1 MFEKISHRSDENP
14 PVIEAAELKSELPVV
29 DFSDYAEI
37 CNYQND
43 NSRRRGILSS
53 ELYAEISEDPSTGF
67 IKSGAL
73 RVPALIDVKFGPSMG
88 YDTKKCRQYAED
100 FSENIKV
107 LALPFHSLNGEEQR
121 QVVELIDSS
130 DSTALYF
137 SDHGG
142 DESTALREAL
152 TDRGI
157 GYQEKP
163 LINSRASKG
172 DEQAALS
179 MYVCSTRR
187 KTPETATPNIS
198 FIDVYGYYEKNLGP
212 DFSSDGN
219 TKVDLNI
226 GSKLTDKQVADMWS
240 LFDDKFEALGDN
252 HPMSMQDSVDYF
264 LQMVKSDD
272 TIIAS
277 AYSKRDDNYE
287 LDCFVFFIDNIES
300 LFWLNSDFMKQHID
314 AREDNLV
321 IYTPG
326 IVSSAV
332 GASHA
337 SRVIRLFSK
346 ACQGDG
352 ANVDIFYENTNL
364 SKKYI
369 PRIVD
374 RAIAG
379 SFEDMEYKPSE
390 LIDQIDYRLW
400 SIGAEAE

>member
-1 MFEKISHRSDENP
+1 MFDKTPNRSDEII
-14 PVIEAAELKSELPVV
+14 PVVEAVEQKSEFPVV
-29 DFSDYAEI
+29 DFDNYVEI
-37 CNYQND
+37 CNFQND
-43 NSRRRGILSS
+43 GSRRRGILSS
-53 ELYAEISEDPSTGF
+53 ELYEEIVKDSSTGF
-67 IKSGAL
+67 IKSGNS
-73 RVPALIDVKFGPSMG
+73 RVPALIDVKYGLSMG
-88 YDTKKCRQYAED
+88 YDAKKCHEYAD
-100 FSENIKV
+100 DLSENVKV
-107 LALPFHSLNGEEQR
+107 LALPFHELNDEEKN
-121 QVVELIDSS
+121 QVVEPLESNGK
-130 DSTALYF
+130 TALYF
-137 SDHGG
+137 SDHDG
-142 DESTALREAL
+142 DESTALKEVL
-152 TDRGI
+152 DRKGI
-157 GYQEKP
+157 NYKEKP
-163 LINSRASKG
+163 LTNLRAAKG

-179 MYVCSTRR
+179 MYICSTKR
-187 KTPETATPNIS
+187 KTPESKIPNIS
-198 FIDVYGYYEKNLGP
+198 FVDVYNYYEKNLGP

-226 GSKLTDKQVADMWS
+226 GSRLTDKQVSDMWS
-240 LFDDKFEALGDN
+240 LFDDKFETLGDN

-264 LQMVKSDD
+264 LQMMKSDD

-277 AYSKRDDNYE
+277 AYSKKDDNYE
-287 LDCFVFFIDNIES
+287 LECFVFFIDNIDS

-314 AREDNLV
+314 AQEDNLV

-374 RAIAG
+374 RAIVG
-379 SFEDMEYKPSE
+379 SYDDMEYKPSE
-390 LIDQIDYRLW
+390 LIDKIDYRLW
-400 SIGAEAE
+400 SIGSADE